1 MILYLDTSALVKL
14 YVEELHSDKVRE
26 LAAQAEVIATCRIA
40 YPEAISAFTRRKN
53 RNELNN
59 EDYRRLLEV
68 LQNDWESYAVADFD
82 ERAAG
87 DLAVRHGL
95 RGFDAV
101 HLSSAKVI
109 AASSNSPIL
118 LFSSFDQKLNE
129 AARQEN
135 LPVAE

>member
-14 YVEELHSDKVRE
+14 YVEEMHSDTVRE
-26 LAAQAEVIATCRIA
+26 LVAQAEVVATCRVA
-40 YPEAISAFTRRKN
+40 YAEAISAFTRRRN
-53 RNELNN
+53 RSELSDT
-59 EDYRRLLEV
+59 DYRSLLGA
-68 LQNDWESYAVADFD
+68 LHNDWESYAVADFD

-87 DLAVRHGL
+87 DLAARHGL

-101 HLSSAKVI
+101 HLSSAKLI
-109 AASSNSPIL
+109 AASSNRPIL

-129 AARQEN
+129 AARLEK